1 MNAKIEKFVIVS
13 GIEIPVDVPAEEEI
27 FRVSE
32 CVDAVERAES
42 FDYVLGTSSSYVAP
56 AEATPSAPLSAGAIR
71 VVNSVLSA
79 RVPESAI
86 RRDPSG
92 DF

>member
-1 MNAKIEKFVIVS
+1 MNMKIEKVVFVS
-13 GIEIPVDVPAEEEI
+13 GIEIPVDQAGEEI
-27 FRVSE
+27 FTISE
-32 CVDAVERAES
+32 CVDAVERAEPY
-42 FDYVLGTSSSYVAP
+42 DYVLGTSSSYIAP

-71 VVNSVLSA
+71 VVNSLLSA

>member
-1 MNAKIEKFVIVS
+1 MNAKIEKVVFVS
-13 GIEIPVDVPAEEEI
+13 GIEIPIDQAEEEI
-27 FRVSE
+27 FRISE
-32 CVDAVERAES
+32 SVDAVERAES
-42 FDYVLGTSSSYVAP
+42 FDYVLGTSSSYLAP

-86 RRDPSG
+86 RRDPNG